1 MPKDIFKRKDNVFY
15 ILILRRKF
23 VEILVTEIIR
33 IFHSG
38 LSFMFCPLVLLW
50 QLYSIVFLSQSYQG
64 LLSLYFQGPLSLS
77 GKLEYLIV
85 RLISVTS
92 VTFSVFLSLF
102 HSFRPILRGP
112 WVSSSSW
119 CFIVFFMYFCPG
131 GQSSGEVFLCS
142 FICWLG
148 TVADVVCW
156 SCGSGTTHVI
166 GAEKDVYKNCNSWTR
181 GKT

>member
-1 MPKDIFKRKDNVFY
+1 MVLIRNNYYVWQMSFEKLLEQYVFH

-77 GKLEYLIV
+77 GKLESLIV

-102 HSFRPILRGP
+102 HCLLVLGPFCVALGSPRPVG
-112 WVSSSSW
+112 VSLS
-119 CFIVFFMYFCPG
+119 
-131 GQSSGEVFLCS
+131 FLCTFVLAVSLRVRYFFVAS
-142 FICWLG
+142 FAG
-148 TVADVVCW
+148 
-156 SCGSGTTHVI
+156 
-166 GAEKDVYKNCNSWTR
+166 
-181 GKT
+181 